1 MNLSLWYLQN
11 KYLLQTCF
19 YILYRWILDNSEIK
33 LITDEEEFYN
43 SFINMVYYEY
53 YNNNLPIVNETDE
66 QSTEYFELKY
76 TSDITDMFIEF
87 KNISNNCCS
96 HIFFNKWNT
105 SDSIINLITNN
116 ISDINIYNDIDNG
129 EIEYFNNTNY

>member
-33 LITDEEEFYN
+33 LLTDEEEFYN

-53 YNNNLPIVNETDE
+53 YNNNIPIVNETDE

-76 TSDITDMFIEF
+76 TSNITDMFIEF

>member
-33 LITDEEEFYN
+33 LITDEGEFFN

-53 YNNNLPIVNETDE
+53 YNNNVLIVNETDE

-87 KNISNNCCS
+87 KNISNNCGS
-96 HIFFNKWNT
+96 NIFFNKWNT
-105 SDSIINLITNN
+105 SDNILNLITNN
-116 ISDINIYNDIDNG
+116 ISDINIYNDIDNDD
-129 EIEYFNNTNY
+129 IEYFNNTNY

>member
-1 MNLSLWYLQN
+1 
-11 KYLLQTCF
+11 
-19 YILYRWILDNSEIK
+19 
-33 LITDEEEFYN
+33 
-43 SFINMVYYEY
+43 MVYYEY
-53 YNNNLPIVNETDE
+53 YNNNVPIVNETEE

-76 TSDITDMFIEF
+76 TSEITDMFIEF
-87 KNISNNCCS
+87 KNISNNYCS
-96 HIFFNKWNT
+96 NIFFNKWNT

>member
-53 YNNNLPIVNETDE
+53 YNNNIPIVNETDE

-76 TSDITDMFIEF
+76 TSNITDMFIEF

-96 HIFFNKWNT
+96 NIFFNKWNT

>member
-53 YNNNLPIVNETDE
+53 YNNNIPIVNETDE

-76 TSDITDMFIEF
+76 TSNITDMFIEF

>member
-53 YNNNLPIVNETDE
+53 YNNNIPIVNETDE

-87 KNISNNCCS
+87 KNISNNCFS

>member
-11 KYLLQTCF
+11 KYLLQICF

-53 YNNNLPIVNETDE
+53 YNNNIPIVNETDE

-105 SDSIINLITNN
+105 SDSILNLITNN

-129 EIEYFNNTNY
+129 EIEHFNNTNY

>member
-76 TSDITDMFIEF
+76 TSDITDLFIEF

>member
-53 YNNNLPIVNETDE
+53 YNNNIPIVNETDE

-76 TSDITDMFIEF
+76 TSNITDMFIEF

-129 EIEYFNNTNY
+129 EIEHFNNTNY

>member
-53 YNNNLPIVNETDE
+53 YNNNIPIVNETDE

-76 TSDITDMFIEF
+76 TSNITDMFIEF
-87 KNISNNCCS
+87 KNISNNYCS
-96 HIFFNKWNT
+96 NIFFNKWNT

-129 EIEYFNNTNY
+129 EIEHFNNTNY

>member
-1 MNLSLWYLQN
+1 MNLFLWYSIN

-33 LITDEEEFYN
+33 LIVEEEEFYN

-53 YNNNLPIVNETDE
+53 YNNNIPIVYETEE

-76 TSDITDMFIEF
+76 TSEITDMFIEF
-87 KNISNNCCS
+87 KNISNNYCS
-96 HIFFNKWNT
+96 NIFFNKWNT
-105 SDSIINLITNN
+105 SDCIINLIINN

-129 EIEYFNNTNY
+129 EIEYINNTNY

>member
-33 LITDEEEFYN
+33 LITDEEEFLN

-53 YNNNLPIVNETDE
+53 YNNNIPIVNETDE

-96 HIFFNKWNT
+96 NIFFNKWNT

-129 EIEYFNNTNY
+129 DIEYFNNTNY

>member
-1 MNLSLWYLQN
+1 MNLLLWYSKN
-11 KYLLQTCF
+11 KYMLHTCF

-33 LITDEEEFYN
+33 LIIEEEEFLN

-53 YNNNLPIVNETDE
+53 YNNNVPIVNETE
-66 QSTEYFELKY
+66 EETTEYFEFKY
-76 TSDITDMFIEF
+76 TSEITDMFIEF
-87 KNISNNCCS
+87 KNISNNYCS
-96 HIFFNKWNT
+96 NIFFNKWNT

-129 EIEYFNNTNY
+129 DIEYINNTNY

>member
-1 MNLSLWYLQN
+1 MNLFLWYSIN

-33 LITDEEEFYN
+33 LIIEEDEFYN

-53 YNNNLPIVNETDE
+53 YNNNVPIVNETEE

-76 TSDITDMFIEF
+76 TSEITDMFIEF
-87 KNISNNCCS
+87 KNISNNYCS
-96 HIFFNKWNT
+96 NIFFNKWNT

-129 EIEYFNNTNY
+129 EIEYINNTNY

>member
-33 LITDEEEFYN
+33 LITDEGEFFN

-53 YNNNLPIVNETDE
+53 YNNNVLIVNETGE

-96 HIFFNKWNT
+96 NIFFNKWNT
-105 SDSIINLITNN
+105 SDNILNLITNN
-116 ISDINIYNDIDNG
+116 ISDINIYNDIDNDD
-129 EIEYFNNTNY
+129 IEYFNNTNY

>member
-53 YNNNLPIVNETDE
+53 YNNNIPIVNETDE

-105 SDSIINLITNN
+105 SDSILNLITNN

-129 EIEYFNNTNY
+129 EIEHFNNTNY

>member
-11 KYLLQTCF
+11 KYLLQICF
-19 YILYRWILDNSEIK
+19 HILHRWILDNSEIK

-53 YNNNLPIVNETDE
+53 YNNNVPIVNETDE
-66 QSTEYFELKY
+66 ESTEYFELKY

-116 ISDINIYNDIDNG
+116 ISDIHIYNDIDNG

>member
-105 SDSIINLITNN
+105 SDNILNLIINN

>member
-1 MNLSLWYLQN
+1 MNLFLWYSIN

-33 LITDEEEFYN
+33 LIVEEEEFYN

-53 YNNNLPIVNETDE
+53 YNNNIPIVYETEE

-76 TSDITDMFIEF
+76 TSEITDMFIEF
-87 KNISNNCCS
+87 KNISNNYCS
-96 HIFFNKWNT
+96 NIFFNKWNT
-105 SDSIINLITNN
+105 SDSIINLIINN

-129 EIEYFNNTNY
+129 EIEYINNTNY